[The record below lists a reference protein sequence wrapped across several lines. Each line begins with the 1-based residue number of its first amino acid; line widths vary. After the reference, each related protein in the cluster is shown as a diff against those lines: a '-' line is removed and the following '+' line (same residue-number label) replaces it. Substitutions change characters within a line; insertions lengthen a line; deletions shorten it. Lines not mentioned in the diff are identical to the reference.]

1 MKDRTQGFRDITGQ
15 ALVEE
20 YEYHAFKQH
29 KAKVKQ
35 CLGHGVDIS
44 QRMPLDT
51 YTIPT
56 VRADSSR
63 VSDTRNLP
71 LSVRRLISAPAKSQ
85 QPLPPSK
92 TQATTNQRPLTQ
104 IPNKKKKDPL
114 HHAAYTVI
122 NSLYEPFNDAAPQSN
137 KHIENF
143 LHFPVLRAVEN
154 DRGGHFNHHKHE
166 VAHDPFLKCALPGE
180 AGFMAKQTAVVRT
193 LLNRES
199 PTKPQYETQFN
210 QTKATQHSI
219 NVQVD
224 RLFLQTRDFIER
236 NDLDHTSGWPRRS
249 MCANRQL
256 NKIENMHDKLEYL
269 HTVFMWIVQGCF
281 DRQSWKDGQDME
293 AAEARESRKPRHE
306 NRTGS
311 NTNLNRSLLGLFG
324 ISRKEKSEMK
334 KLVEELR
341 APKPIPPSDIR
352 SKGWQIRRAEAAQTK
367 KMNLSPGI
375 QLLLKNERR
384 GDGATLEEI
393 QRVRQILRHAH
404 NQAKNGKDH
413 LDFRHDIVTPDSKG
427 LADWIREKENKLFE
441 KPNTSEDQETHF
453 TASEFIASFIQ
464 LQSSRRMSSNGA
476 DIAGMSPTI
485 DLQSRRASR
494 KSFQSVVVRPI
505 IVNRSNEEIV
515 SHPHRKSVAFKSPSM
530 EAVRPSEMQRRQSVY
545 NRRHSIRSVPL
556 KRPSEILSSGV
567 ASTAWW
573 PLFRSEITLIFEK
586 TGWERTENERQV
598 LFKFFRSMAAFAK
611 LSDYVVKE
619 ICCTGIKFCEY
630 SKGAVIFRQYDVSV
644 AWHIILSGVVD
655 VLKSYTGD
663 LETGMKMR
671 SLHAGYGF
679 GENGL
684 LKDAI
689 RSASIA
695 AVTACEIIEIQK
707 EDYNKIIK
715 ISHRRN
721 VEEMATLLKHVSVFA
736 HWKREA
742 LLAIAAIMWFK
753 TAEKGEVIIEQG
765 QPCKEL
771 YFVKEGAVCL
781 YKKIRI
787 KDKMVEVKVGIMGPN
802 SILCSE
808 GFIYAAHEN
817 HLEGDISSRFTIK
830 AASQAEIL
838 LLQSARSIN
847 SVDPHKIYLEQQKEA
862 LDRWQHEQS
871 KKPPDELVF
880 PEVPWDADSNTALD
894 ADFIK
899 QKQLEV
905 QEKSTSGLFMDFR
918 DGYNFAKLET
928 QDWVYEDFDSIVASA
943 AVPSSAAA
951 TVTTSVNSIKPQSAF
966 LQIKN
971 SVVTSDTLNPT
982 KRPTMNAIVKPAHLK
997 PKFCKGGVVLAC
1009 CIATAAKLELRDL
1022 GERPSLLDL
1031 TDSEVMEIYNATLE
1045 RKLWQRKKRQ
1055 MMDTLAKEAKV
1066 DCRIRYGSVVG
1077 DHVEQTVD
1085 LWH

>member
-1 MKDRTQGFRDITGQ
+1 
-15 ALVEE
+15 
-20 YEYHAFKQH
+20 
-29 KAKVKQ
+29 
-35 CLGHGVDIS
+35 
-44 QRMPLDT
+44 MPLDT

-63 VSDTRNLP
+63 ISDTRNLP
-71 LSVRRLISAPAKSQ
+71 LSVRRLISAPAKSLQ
-85 QPLPPSK
+85 HPPSK
-92 TQATTNQRPLTQ
+92 TSNSSTIHHRPLTQ
-104 IPNKKKKDPL
+104 IPKKKKKDPL
-114 HHAAYTVI
+114 HHDAYTVT
-122 NSLYEPFNDAAPQSN
+122 NSLYEPLLNSAQQQSN

-154 DRGGHFNHHKHE
+154 DCGGHFNHHKHE
-166 VAHDPFLKCALPGE
+166 VAQDPFLKCALPGE
-180 AGFMAKQTAVVRT
+180 AGFMANQTAVVRT

-224 RLFLQTRDFIER
+224 RLFLQTREFIER
-236 NDLDHTSGWPRRS
+236 NDLDHTSGWPRTS
-249 MCANRQL
+249 TCANRQL
-256 NKIENMHDKLEYL
+256 NKIEDMNEKLEYL

-281 DRQSWKDGQDME
+281 DRQSWKDGQDLE
-293 AAEARESRKPRHE
+293 TTHTSATRKPRHE
-306 NRTGS
+306 THNGS
-311 NTNLNRSLLGLFG
+311 TANLNRSLLGLFG

-334 KLVEELR
+334 KLVEELS

-367 KMNLSPGI
+367 KLSLSPGI

-413 LDFRHDIVTPDSKG
+413 LDFRRDIVTPDSKG

-441 KPNTSEDQETHF
+441 KPNSTQNDQEPHF
-453 TASEFIASFIQ
+453 TATQFIASFIQ
-464 LQSSRRMSSNGA
+464 LQSTRRLSSNNNGV
-476 DIAGMSPTI
+476 DVAGISPTI
-485 DLQSRRASR
+485 DLKARRASR
-494 KSFQSVVVRPI
+494 KSFTVRPI
-505 IVNRSNEEIV
+505 IVTHTDQDTGTASY
-515 SHPHRKSVAFKSPSM
+515 HRKSVVFKSPSM
-530 EAVRPSEMQRRQSVY
+530 EAIRPSEMQRRQSLY
-545 NRRHSIRSVPL
+545 PRRYSMKSVPL
-556 KRPSEILSSGV
+556 KKPAEILNSGV

-573 PLFRSEITLIFEK
+573 PLFRSEISLIFEK
-586 TGWERTENERQV
+586 TGWERTESERQV

-619 ICCTGIKFCEY
+619 ICGTTIKFCEY
-630 SKGAVIFRQYDVSV
+630 PKGAVIFRQYDVSV

-655 VLKSYTGD
+655 VLRSYTGD

-695 AVTACEIIEIQK
+695 AVTACEIIEIHK

-721 VEEMATLLKHVSVFA
+721 VEEMATLLKNVSVFA
-736 HWKREA
+736 NWKREA

-753 TAEKGEVIIEQG
+753 TAEKGDVIIEQG

-781 YKKIRI
+781 YKRIRI
-787 KDKMVEVKVGIMGPN
+787 KDKIVDVKVGIVGPN

-808 GFIYAAHEN
+808 GFIYAAHED
-817 HLEGDISSRFTIK
+817 HTEGDISSRFTIK
-830 AASQAEIL
+830 AASQADIL
-838 LLQSARSIN
+838 LLQSARSMD
-847 SVDPHKIYLEQQKEA
+847 SVDPHKIYLQQQKEA

-880 PEVPWDADSNTALD
+880 PDVPWDADSNTALD
-894 ADFIK
+894 ADFLK
-899 QKQLEV
+899 QKQMEL
-905 QEKSTSGLFMDFR
+905 QAKSSSGVFMDFR

-943 AVPSSAAA
+943 AVPTSAATTCMNA
-951 TVTTSVNSIKPQSAF
+951 TKPQSAF

-971 SVVTSDTLNPT
+971 SVVTSDKLNPT

-1022 GERPSLLDL
+1022 GERPSLMDVA
-1031 TDSEVMEIYNATLE
+1031 DSEVMEIYNATME